1 MVLLG
6 LKTDLKDGN
15 RDIVSYDEGKRLAN
29 DQGIIYLHLNNIYSI
44 DIT

>member
-6 LKTDLKDGN
+6 LKTDLKESN
-15 RDIVSYDEGKRLAN
+15 YDIVSYDEGKRLAN
-29 DQGIIYLHLNNIYSI
+29 DQGIIYLYLNKIYST